1 MLIPPMKKNRS
12 IFNGLVILALG
23 CYLVSNLIYIFDN
36 SLILGIRFLN
46 IGSLVC
52 TLSALFNLIR
62 ESKPVFARFP
72 LVLSFLPFSI
82 LLFVPFILEQ
92 TVIFNLLLGTFQAG
106 CIVVSLMIF
115 ILNQINNQLYKWQIV
130 GSITSLLSFSI
141 FWFTPEFLIDKVIIT
156 ELLLTF
162 SIYFIVY
169 GVQKPI
175 KKD

>member
-1 MLIPPMKKNRS
+1 
-12 IFNGLVILALG
+12 
-23 CYLVSNLIYIFDN
+23 
-36 SLILGIRFLN
+36 
-46 IGSLVC
+46 
-52 TLSALFNLIR
+52 LIR

-82 LLFVPFILEQ
+82 LLFVPLILEQ